1 MSHNPANTILV
12 VDTNS
17 DAVACF
23 DHAEKDLTEIVTPWF
38 PEAPEEVTEAIGKL
52 EEALRAGDAIFHD
65 LAQYL
70 GLTLDFGPV
79 SATLRIN
86 EESGA
91 DVVDVIE
98 VESPRGRMTWEITVT
113 PQEDGEPYDQ
123 ALRDAGFHCFTWENA
138 S

>member
-1 MSHNPANTILV
+1 MSIEIDNAILV
-12 VDTNS
+12 SDDNS
-17 DAVACF
+17 DAVACIPSWDF
-23 DHAEKDLTEIVTPWF
+23 AETVTPWF
-38 PEAPEEVTEAIGKL
+38 PEAPEEVIEAIGDL
-52 EEALRAGDAIFHD
+52 QTTLNRGDGPVD
-65 LAQYL
+65 ELARYL
-70 GLTLDFGPV
+70 GLTIDYGAV
-79 SATLRIN
+79 TATLRIN

-91 DVVDVIE
+91 NIIDVIE

>member
-1 MSHNPANTILV
+1 MSIDIDNAILV
-12 VDTNS
+12 VDDNS
-17 DAVACF
+17 DGVACIPVWDF
-23 DHAEKDLTEIVTPWF
+23 AETVTPWF
-38 PEAPEEVTEAIGKL
+38 PEAPEEVIKTIRDL
-52 EEALRAGDAIFHD
+52 EQALSAGDAIFHD

-86 EESGA
+86 QESGA
-91 DVVDVIE
+91 DIVDVIE